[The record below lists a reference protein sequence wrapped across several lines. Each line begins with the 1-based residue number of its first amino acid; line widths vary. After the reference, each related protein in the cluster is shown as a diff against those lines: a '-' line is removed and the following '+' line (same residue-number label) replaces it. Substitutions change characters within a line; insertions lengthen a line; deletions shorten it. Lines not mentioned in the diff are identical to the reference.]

1 MTLIQ
6 GSLTVTFRLFLLS
19 TVLLEEQSFLVNLGP
34 NYQFDVLLRVL
45 LFQVK
50 KQEIY
55 REVN

>member
-1 MTLIQ
+1 MKIK
-6 GSLTVTFRLFLLS
+6 GEYDFDHCNLS
-19 TVLLEEQSFLVNLGP
+19 TLLLEEQSFLVNLGL